1 MTFSLETL
9 VNAKAIAV
17 AANATAALGGATVSG
32 VYRAPGADAL
42 GMAGT
47 QPTFECLESAR
58 AAASMDRGDSVT
70 ITCAALAVT
79 AVAHTVT
86 DLRPD
91 GFGLVTLGL
100 DK

>member
-1 MTFSLETL
+1 MSLESM
-9 VNAKAIAV
+9 VNAGAIA
-17 AANATAALGGATVSG
+17 AHANATAVLGGVTVSG
-32 VYRAPGADAL
+32 VYRAAGADAL

-47 QPTFECLESAR
+47 TPTFECLESAR

-70 ITCAALAVT
+70 VTCAPLSVT

-86 DLRPD
+86 DIRPD
-91 GFGLVTLGL
+91 GYGLVLLGL